1 MSFTGL
7 HLRKR
12 IRRRVVRII
21 DRLLHLLD
29 EDGAPAATPAADPSY
44 VRPTEV
50 PNAASFVRPTDAG
63 GRAATPSPPASTSP
77 TLAPPAAAPAP
88 SEAPPAAAP
97 EAPPAAAPE
106 APPAAAPEAPPAAAP
121 EAPPAAAP
129 ETTPAAAP
137 EAPPAA
143 APAEP
148 AAPRPARPK
157 RPATPALPPLP
168 QPETPI
174 KVTTKETP
182 AEKQK
187 KHWERAR
194 RGVLRFVLEKGGQ
207 ATLRELHE
215 HSESTY
221 FIAHV
226 SFSRLMEELTG
237 EKLLDYDHDTAN
249 ATLTEAGR
257 AILT

>member
-29 EDGAPAATPAADPSY
+29 EEGAPAPAPATSH
-44 VRPTEV
+44 VRPTA
-50 PNAASFVRPTDAG
+50 P
-63 GRAATPSPPASTSP
+63 P
-77 TLAPPAAAPAP
+77 TLTPPPAAPAAAEAPAAP
-88 SEAPPAAAP
+88 AEAPPAAA
-97 EAPPAAAPE
+97 APE
-106 APPAAAPEAPPAAAP
+106 AP
-121 EAPPAAAP
+121 
-129 ETTPAAAP
+129 TPS
-137 EAPPAA
+137 

-148 AAPRPARPK
+148 ARPARPK

-168 QPETPI
+168 QPETPT
-174 KVTTKETP
+174 KVAAKETP

-237 EKLLDYDHDTAN
+237 EKLLDYDHDTAT

-257 AILT
+257 AILA

>member
-29 EDGAPAATPAADPSY
+29 EDGTPAATPAAEASY

-50 PNAASFVRPTDAG
+50 PNAASFVRPTETG
-63 GRAATPSPPASTSP
+63 GRAATPSTPAPTSP
-77 TLAPPAAAPAP
+77 TLAPPAAGPAP

-97 EAPPAAAPE
+97 ET
-106 APPAAAPEAPPAAAP
+106 
-121 EAPPAAAP
+121 PPAAAP
-129 ETTPAAAP
+129 ET
-137 EAPPAA
+137 PPAA
-143 APAEP
+143 AAATPTPAEP

-237 EKLLDYDHDTAN
+237 EKLLDYDHDTAT

-257 AILT
+257 AVLT